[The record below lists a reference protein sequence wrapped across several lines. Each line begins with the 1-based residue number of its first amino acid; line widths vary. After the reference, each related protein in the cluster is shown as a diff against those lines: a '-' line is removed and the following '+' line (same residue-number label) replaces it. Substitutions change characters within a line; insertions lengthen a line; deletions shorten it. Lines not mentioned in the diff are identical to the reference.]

1 LDFDN
6 IVEEEETNCKKRFQD
21 ICNAIRK
28 FTKQEFKIKNGEEI
42 LELKRDITGDYT
54 SFDEPEGK
62 GMRKVDVIFTAH
74 EYGPTVPEEIYCK
87 ALEVFDEIWASKTF
101 YTDTVN
107 DIDLGNDYRIRP
119 YNYQWMK
126 GIRIMDGVN
135 GVAVIYFAT
144 SFGDNSKIILNNKE
158 FTKEELFKK
167 VKGILP

>member
-1 LDFDN
+1 MDFDN

-21 ICNAIRK
+21 ICNAIIR
-28 FTKQEFKIKNGEEI
+28 FTKQEFKINNFGKEI
-42 LELKRDITGDYT
+42 RELKRDITGDYT

-87 ALEVFDEIWASKTF
+87 ALEAFDEIWASKT
-101 YTDTVN
+101 
-107 DIDLGNDYRIRP
+107 
-119 YNYQWMK
+119 
-126 GIRIMDGVN
+126 
-135 GVAVIYFAT
+135 AIYFAT

-158 FTKEELFKK
+158 FTKEELFEK